1 MSLVLDTVVPHST
14 RAALCM
20 CDNAEVLGNLKRLGL
35 DFFFSLFFLDKAIEI
50 TQAALKMNT
59 AAAVTVLYS
68 MHIVVQYRQYLHAP
82 RRASFKSGVEFRS
95 ACCAREFL
103 LRQDRLRG
111 DLASFIR
118 CCCCFMRTVLSS
130 DYVSRCAKKAPPRV
144 HELGRRA
151 RIVDECSLRSFLLHP
166 RTARHLH
173 RLLHL
178 TRVVRRLTVAG
189 LFCHP
194 ARARSNLYDLLGMSA
209 QLVLDKIRALFPPGS
224 PAS

>member
-1 MSLVLDTVVPHST
+1 MHVRQRRSARQPKET
-14 RAALCM
+14 RP
-20 CDNAEVLGNLKRLGL
+20 G
-35 DFFFSLFFLDKAIEI
+35 LFFLSLLSRQGDRDNAGCAKNEHRCGSHA
-50 TQAALKMNT
+50 T
-59 AAAVTVLYS
+59 
-68 MHIVVQYRQYLHAP
+68 VQYAHCTVQYLHAP
-82 RRASFKSGVEFRS
+82 RRAS
-95 ACCAREFL
+95 
-103 LRQDRLRG
+103 
-111 DLASFIR
+111 LASSFVPHAVR
-118 CCCCFMRTVLSS
+118 GSSCFNKTDCAETLRPLSAAAAESSTRTVLSS